1 MAGRGAIIHI
11 KVLGC
16 TSSITSANNSSNQE
30 KTEDDSEDLA
40 LPVALHTP
48 LSLLQTEIES
58 LTDIVSIQYK
68 LINNS

>member
-16 TSSITSANNSSNQE
+16 TNSITSANNSSNQE

-48 LSLLQTEIES
+48 LSLLQTEIET
-58 LTDIVSIQYK
+58 LTDIVSIQCK
-68 LINNS
+68 LINYS